1 MNENVEL
8 IRTKEINFLKELD
21 NSVIRFRHSLPHH
34 NDNLLNKVLVEKF
47 IAQSKIDFYDEYK
60 SLSSQYNYI
69 YTKNKLVEERCDEII
84 RIFQDMEN
92 DMKFLDDSIKNS
104 GDIERGFNFRFYLKK
119 IAESYKFSMDNSR
132 DIDKKSKRA
141 HLKSKNKREF
151 IISEYSK
158 DRVYLN
164 SVKRSLKQVYK
175 KKINTEVKKLSRD
188 LYDLRKNMKVNPKDY
203 DTRFKLMYL
212 IPGVGQLQFNQ
223 LYKFLIMI
231 GIFLVGVFVLIGDF
245 KIDKVDEFVIA
256 VLVVLE
262 IINIINYKKIVRN
275 INKGIRPNNFR
286 ESIINI
292 KLKIR
297 GFFVDNTKLI
307 YWILCGIIGAF
318 NIFVV
323 ISTVI
328 GEDLTFVLK
337 NYDRFYAHFDV
348 KIVIACALLSVM
360 VFSIAEIVS
369 LIVWRIFSRVD
380 KELNLLMWVLS
391 ILSLFVLLMF
401 PNDFLFTKIF
411 GVFGQYVLHDQSF
424 MLIFWLTFWLL
435 IGAITAFNVYSMQK
449 IGFFSNNINYLMHND
464 DMNKFEYYRWV
475 VFPIYSN
482 KVNLVTILLNFIAF
496 YVMFC
501 FTGVYFDHMIDIYN
515 ENAMDVL
522 VFYIRRL
529 DSNYYYLIGFIIVA
543 IFSIIN
549 LCWDIITKIRVRMQL

>member
-8 IRTKEINFLKELD
+8 IKTKEINFLKELD

-119 IAESYKFSMDNSR
+119 IAESYKFSMDNSK

-297 GFFVDNTKLI
+297 GFFVNNTKLI

-323 ISTVI
+323 ISTII
-328 GEDLTFVLK
+328 GEDLTFVLR
-337 NYDRFYAHFDV
+337 NYDRFYTHFDV
-348 KIVIACALLSVM
+348 KIVIACVLLSVM

-380 KELNLLMWVLS
+380 KELNLLMCVLS
-391 ILSLFVLLMF
+391 ILSLFVLLIF

-411 GVFGQYVLHDQSF
+411 GMFDQYVLHDQSF

-501 FTGVYFDHMIDIYN
+501 FSGVYFDHMIDIYN

-522 VFYIRRL
+522 IFYIRRL
-529 DSNYYYLIGFIIVA
+529 DSNYYYVIGFIVVA

-549 LCWDIITKIRVRMQL
+549 LCWDIITKIRVRR

>member
-1 MNENVEL
+1 MNEKVEL
-8 IRTKEINFLKELD
+8 IKTKEINFLKELD

-119 IAESYKFSMDNSR
+119 IAESYKFSMDNSK

-262 IINIINYKKIVRN
+262 IINIINYKKIVSN

-297 GFFVDNTKLI
+297 RFFVDNTKLI

-318 NIFVV
+318 NIFIV
-323 ISTVI
+323 ISTII

-337 NYDRFYAHFDV
+337 NYDRFYTHFDV
-348 KIVIACALLSVM
+348 KIVIACVLLSVM

-380 KELNLLMWVLS
+380 KELNLLMCVLS
-391 ILSLFVLLMF
+391 ILSLFVLLIF

-411 GVFGQYVLHDQSF
+411 GVFDQYVLHDQSL

-529 DSNYYYLIGFIIVA
+529 DSNYYYVIGFIIVA

-549 LCWDIITKIRVRMQL
+549 LCWDIITKIRVRR

>member
-1 MNENVEL
+1 MNEKVEL
-8 IRTKEINFLKELD
+8 IKTKEINFLKELD

-119 IAESYKFSMDNSR
+119 IAESYKFSMDNSK

-188 LYDLRKNMKVNPKDY
+188 LYDLRKNMKVDSKDY

-212 IPGVGQLQFNQ
+212 IPGIGQLQFNQ

-262 IINIINYKKIVRN
+262 IINIINYKKIVSN

-323 ISTVI
+323 ISTII

-337 NYDRFYAHFDV
+337 NYDRFYTHFDV

-369 LIVWRIFSRVD
+369 LIVWRVFSRVD
-380 KELNLLMWVLS
+380 KELNLLMCVLS
-391 ILSLFVLLMF
+391 ILSLFVLLIF
-401 PNDFLFTKIF
+401 PNDFVFTKIF
-411 GVFGQYVLHDQSF
+411 GVFDQYVLHDQSL

-515 ENAMDVL
+515 ENAMEVL

-529 DSNYYYLIGFIIVA
+529 DSNYYYVIGFIIVA

-549 LCWDIITKIRVRMQL
+549 LCWDIITKIRVRR

>member
-8 IRTKEINFLKELD
+8 IKIKEINFLKELD

-119 IAESYKFSMDNSR
+119 IAESYKFSMDNSK

-164 SVKRSLKQVYK
+164 SIKRSLKQVYK

-262 IINIINYKKIVRN
+262 IINIINYKKIVSN

-380 KELNLLMWVLS
+380 KELNLLMCVLS
-391 ILSLFVLLMF
+391 ILSLFVLLIF
-401 PNDFLFTKIF
+401 PNDFLFMKIF
-411 GVFGQYVLHDQSF
+411 GVFDQYVLHDQSL

-529 DSNYYYLIGFIIVA
+529 DSNYYYVIGFIIVA

-549 LCWDIITKIRVRMQL
+549 LCWDIITKIRVRR

>member
-1 MNENVEL
+1 MNETIEL
-8 IRTKEINFLKELD
+8 IKNKEINFLKELD

-119 IAESYKFSMDNSR
+119 IAESYKFSMDNSK

-188 LYDLRKNMKVNPKDY
+188 LYDLRKNMKVNPEDY

-256 VLVVLE
+256 VLVILE
-262 IINIINYKKIVRN
+262 IINIINYKKIVSN

-297 GFFVDNTKLI
+297 GFFVNNTKLI

-323 ISTVI
+323 ISTII

-337 NYDRFYAHFDV
+337 NYDRFYTHFDV
-348 KIVIACALLSVM
+348 KIVIACVLLSVM

-380 KELNLLMWVLS
+380 KELNLLMCVLS

-401 PNDFLFTKIF
+401 PNDFVFTKIF
-411 GVFGQYVLHDQSF
+411 GVFDQYVLHDQSL

-435 IGAITAFNVYSMQK
+435 IGAVTAFNVYSMQK

-482 KVNLVTILLNFIAF
+482 KINLVTILLNFIAF

-529 DSNYYYLIGFIIVA
+529 DSNYYYVIGFIIVA

-549 LCWDIITKIRVRMQL
+549 LCWDIITKIRVRR

>member
-1 MNENVEL
+1 MNEKVEL
-8 IRTKEINFLKELD
+8 IKTKEINFLKELD

-34 NDNLLNKVLVEKF
+34 NDGLLNKVLVEKF

-262 IINIINYKKIVRN
+262 IINIINYKKIVSN

-297 GFFVDNTKLI
+297 GFFVNNTKLI

-323 ISTVI
+323 ISTII

-380 KELNLLMWVLS
+380 KELNLLMCVLS
-391 ILSLFVLLMF
+391 ILSLFVLLIF

-482 KVNLVTILLNFIAF
+482 KVNLVTIFLNFIAF

-529 DSNYYYLIGFIIVA
+529 DSNYYYVIGFIIVA

-549 LCWDIITKIRVRMQL
+549 LCWDIITKIRVRR

>member
-1 MNENVEL
+1 MNEKVEL
-8 IRTKEINFLKELD
+8 IKTKEINFLKELD

-119 IAESYKFSMDNSR
+119 IAESYKFSMDNSK

-262 IINIINYKKIVRN
+262 IINIINYKKIVSN

-323 ISTVI
+323 ISTII

-337 NYDRFYAHFDV
+337 NYDRFYMHFDV

-380 KELNLLMWVLS
+380 KELNLLMCVLS
-391 ILSLFVLLMF
+391 ILSLFVLLIF

-411 GVFGQYVLHDQSF
+411 GVFDQYVLHDQSL

-464 DMNKFEYYRWV
+464 DMNKLEYYRWV

-482 KVNLVTILLNFIAF
+482 KVNLVTIFLNFMAF

-529 DSNYYYLIGFIIVA
+529 DSNYYYVIGFIIVA

-549 LCWDIITKIRVRMQL
+549 LCWDIITKIRVRR